1 LFYATVGL
9 AVLGAKTNLSTLNG
23 LTCGSLGVIG
33 GIPGE
38 LNPHSPDDAIICSV
52 DAAIQLT

>member
-1 LFYATVGL
+1 MTMEAQTPCFDPALVAL
-9 AVLGAKTNLSTLNG
+9 LWEIK
-23 LTCGSLGVIG
+23 GVQKS
-33 GIPGE
+33 

>member
-1 LFYATVGL
+1 MEFLPPYLVRHPAFDNIQAEYDGMLRSGL
-9 AVLGAKTNLSTLNG
+9 GQQGKL
-23 LTCGSLGVIG
+23 
-33 GIPGE
+33 